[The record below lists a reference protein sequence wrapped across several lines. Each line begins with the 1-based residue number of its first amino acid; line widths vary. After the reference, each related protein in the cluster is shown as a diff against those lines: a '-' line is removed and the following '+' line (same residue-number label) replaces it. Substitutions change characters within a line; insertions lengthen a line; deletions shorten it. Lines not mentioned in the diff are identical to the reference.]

1 MFFVDVKIFSI
12 LILLA
17 FSIFPVFAQN
27 EEIPFLTLQ
36 TDDNHYDEGD
46 IVVVSGQISTVI
58 VDTPIILQVLF
69 QESRVVEI
77 AQFFPAQDG
86 SYSHTI
92 IAEGKLWKNEGEYVI
107 RISHGTGNIAETT
120 IFFTPNQEFLD
131 TKDSFE
137 VEIPNGGTFD
147 IEYTI
152 NGGIVKDIILEP
164 DNFTLR
170 LIIEAPDEGTISLK
184 LPRESIDAE
193 KPNGQDELFIILID
207 DIQFPYEETETNE
220 QSRLITIN
228 FEEKES
234 EETISTYEIEIIGTH
249 VIPEFG
255 TMAMLILLLGVI
267 TTIIITKNKFQLK
280 I

>member
-1 MFFVDVKIFSI
+1 MFFVNVKIFFV

-17 FSIFPVFAQN
+17 FSSIPVFAQSDT
-27 EEIPFLTLQ
+27 PFLTLI
-36 TDDNHYDEGD
+36 TDDDSYDEGD
-46 IVVVSGQISTVI
+46 TVVVSGQVKTII
-58 VDTPIILQVLF
+58 VDTPMILQLWF
-69 QESRVVEI
+69 EGNFLDA
-77 AQFFPAQDG
+77 AQFDPAQDG

-92 IAEGKLWKNEGEYVI
+92 IAEGASWKNEGEYVI
-107 RISHGTGNIAETT
+107 RVSHGPGNIAETT
-120 IFFTPNQEFLD
+120 IYFTPKHEVLE
-131 TKDSFE
+131 TTDSFE

-164 DNFTLR
+164 DNFTL
-170 LIIEAPDEGTISLK
+170 LIIIEASDEGTISLK

-193 KPNGQDELFIILID
+193 KPNGQDEFFIILID

-228 FEEKES
+228 FEEKVS
-234 EETISTYEIEIIGTH
+234 EEAMSTYEVEIIGTH

-255 TMAMLILLLGVI
+255 TLAMLILLLGVV
-267 TTIIITKNKFQLK
+267 TTIIVSKNKFQLK